1 MICMSYVLILMS
13 CIYYPKKFGFI
24 KRKIT
29 PEAPRRAI
37 PVTTFIIIPFPQLG
51 LPVAIIIPP
60 IIIKTKE
67 IIRINVTNILV
78 KLHIKTGK
86 AVAQVTLVS
95 PGPLF
100 AELSSI
106 QLPIK
111 GIDVLSDIP
120 QQTHSA
126 LQEVQYP
133 EIFLV
138 HVGQSHHQRAVSV
151 HHTHFTL
158 ELDWEMPHVDDK
170 GVRGVIAGWLQIQH
184 WYDHQQEEDW
194 IHICQAPSQTD
205 GTTLGISQVNVCVHR
220 KRLA

>member
-1 MICMSYVLILMS
+1 M
-13 CIYYPKKFGFI
+13 
-24 KRKIT
+24 
-29 PEAPRRAI
+29 
-37 PVTTFIIIPFPQLG
+37 IIIFFPPLG
-51 LPVAIIIPP
+51 FPVAIITPP
-60 IIIKTKE
+60 RIINTKE
-67 IIRINVTNILV
+67 TIKIAVTNILV
-78 KLHIKTGK
+78 KLDIKTGK
-86 AVAQVTLVS
+86 AVSHVTDFSSELWYDDSDSIHFPINGTLV
-95 PGPLF
+95 
-100 AELSSI
+100 LSSTP
-106 QLPIK
+106 QHTHFALH
-111 GIDVLSDIP
+111 DV
-120 QQTHSA
+120 QTPST
-126 LQEVQYP
+126 
-133 EIFLV
+133 FLV

>member
-1 MICMSYVLILMS
+1 MYVLCLDTHVLCLI
-13 CIYYPKKFGFI
+13 YPKKFGFI

-29 PEAPRRAI
+29 PDAQSKAI
-37 PVTTFIIIPFPQLG
+37 PVTTFIIIFFHQLG

-78 KLHIKTGK
+78 KLHINTGK

-120 QQTHSA
+120 QHTFGSEHGVQTVFILLYHH
-126 LQEVQYP
+126 VQ
-133 EIFLV
+133 
-138 HVGQSHHQRAVSV
+138 
-151 HHTHFTL
+151 
-158 ELDWEMPHVDDK
+158 
-170 GVRGVIAGWLQIQH
+170 
-184 WYDHQQEEDW
+184 
-194 IHICQAPSQTD
+194 
-205 GTTLGISQVNVCVHR
+205 SQVPSVVIYSFSEGRQFSVDHCPNE
-220 KRLA
+220 